1 METVEVVIKL
11 PKNIFGR
18 FKNMPLTASVRD
30 AILEAV
36 ENGTVLPKHDRL
48 IDTHDLD
55 LCIIARMININA
67 TNSIPLKDLDDCIK
81 NETKTILEA
90 NTEKRIMNEC

>member
-11 PKNIFGR
+11 SKQDYKRLKEYEKAPFNSLTSRVYEAIANGI
-18 FKNMPLTASVRD
+18 PLP
-30 AILEAV
+30 E
-36 ENGTVLPKHDRL
+36 GYWRL
-48 IDTHDLD
+48 VDTHDLD

-67 TNSIPLKDLDDCIK
+67 TDSIPLKDLDDCIK

-90 NTEKRIMNEC
+90 DKDVK